1 MAEGKKKGAGDK
13 PDQKTEKKADAAK
26 AKDAGAEK
34 KAEAKPKE
42 AVAEK
47 KAEKKAEAKPKE
59 AGHDGA
65 EKKSHAEEE
74 IDQPAHPHGAGH
86 KGDLREVFTIF
97 VVLAVLTAL
106 EVGVASV
113 PGISHVLKGF
123 VLVALAVTKA
133 ACVGLYY
140 MHLKNE
146 TKILKL
152 TVAIPMATP
161 AFYALVLI
169 SEAAWRLTRW

>member
-13 PDQKTEKKADAAK
+13 PEPKTEKKAEAK
-26 AKDAGAEK
+26 AAETPVAEK
-34 KAEAKPKE
+34 KAEAK
-42 AVAEK
+42 ATGAEK
-47 KAEKKAEAKPKE
+47 KAEP
-59 AGHDGA
+59 
-65 EKKSHAEEE
+65 EKKTHAEEE
-74 IDQPAHPHGAGH
+74 IDHPAHPHGAGH
-86 KGDLREVFTIF
+86 KVDLREVFTIF

-123 VLVALAVTKA
+123 VLVSLAVTKA

>member
-13 PDQKTEKKADAAK
+13 KAEAK
-26 AKDAGAEK
+26 ASEAGAEK
-34 KAEAKPKE
+34 KAEAKAKVDDKHPVE
-42 AVAEK
+42 TAAEK
-47 KAEKKAEAKPKE
+47 KAE
-59 AGHDGA
+59 
-65 EKKSHAEEE
+65 EEVNH
-74 IDQPAHPHGAGH
+74 PAHPHGAGH
-86 KGDLREVFTIF
+86 KVDLREVFTIF

-113 PGISHVLKGF
+113 PGISHVMKGI

-169 SEAAWRLTRW
+169 SEAAWRLTR